1 MLQFRTGGN
10 ISNFLNV
17 HSELYETKHFQFDE
31 KNVFTLRFERHRR
44 FENNFLIVSA
54 VVLAW
59 GFVRAN
65 DQVKET
71 SSRNFKNIS
80 WR

>member
-10 ISNFLNV
+10 ISHFLNV
-17 HSELYETKHFQFDE
+17 HSELYETEHFQFDE

-44 FENNFLIVSA
+44 NNFLIVSA